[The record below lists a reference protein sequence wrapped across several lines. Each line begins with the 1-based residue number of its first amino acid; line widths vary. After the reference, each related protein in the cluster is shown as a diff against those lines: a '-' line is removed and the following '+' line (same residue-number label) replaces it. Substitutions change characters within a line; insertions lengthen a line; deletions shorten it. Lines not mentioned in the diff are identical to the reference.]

1 MKYKIVN
8 IVASGNLNATPDL
21 YNLRVAIPNI
31 EYELEQFPGAILRV
45 NDPKVTLPLFKNGK
59 IICAGAKREHLLE
72 KGLKLA
78 EECIPGKK
86 KKAK

>member
-8 IVASGNLNATPDL
+8 IVASGNLNATLDL
-21 YNLRVAIPNI
+21 YNLRVAISNI
-31 EYELEQFPGAILRV
+31 EYEPEQFPEAILKI
-45 NDPKVTLPLFKNGK
+45 NEPKVSMLLFKNGK

-78 EECIPGKK
+78 EECILGKK